1 MIMKIIGFAAAVCLV
16 LALSGC
22 AGTSFSYDDARKVQI
37 GMTEEQVTQ
46 IMGPPYS
53 VVSRADGQM
62 WIWSH
67 ANGMTGASR
76 VISFRLMDGKVVEVP
91 TIPTSFK

>member
-1 MIMKIIGFAAAVCLV
+1 MRIITFCAAAVLALV
-16 LALSGC
+16 LSGC
-22 AGTSFSYDDARKVQI
+22 AGTSFTYDEARKVKV
-37 GMTEEQVTQ
+37 GMTEDQVTQ

-62 WIWSH
+62 WVWSH

-76 VISFRLMDGKVVEVP
+76 VISFRMLDGKVVEVP
-91 TIPTSFK
+91 TIPASFK

>member
-1 MIMKIIGFAAAVCLV
+1 MRTRKFAAATV
-16 LALSGC
+16 LAIVLSGC
-22 AGTSFSYDDARKVQI
+22 AGTSFSYDDARKVQV
-37 GMTEEQVTQ
+37 GMTEDQVTQ

-62 WIWSH
+62 WVWSH

-76 VISFRLMDGKVVEVP
+76 VISFKMLDGKVVEIP
-91 TIPTSFK
+91 PIPTSFK

>member
-1 MIMKIIGFAAAVCLV
+1 MRTTALALVLAAL

-22 AGTSFSYDDARKVQI
+22 AGTDFSYDEARKVQV
-37 GMTEEQVTQ
+37 GMTEDQVVQ

-62 WIWSH
+62 WVWSH

-76 VISFRLMDGKVVEVP
+76 VISFRMKDGKVVEVP
-91 TIPTSFK
+91 PIPASFK

>member
-1 MIMKIIGFAAAVCLV
+1 MRIIGFAAAAV
-16 LALSGC
+16 LALVLSGC
-22 AGTSFSYDDARKVQI
+22 AGTSFSYDEARKVKV

-67 ANGMTGASR
+67 ANGVTGASR
-76 VISFRLMDGKVVEVP
+76 VISFRLVDGKVVEVP

>member
-1 MIMKIIGFAAAVCLV
+1 MRFFSFAAAAV
-16 LALSGC
+16 LALVLSGC
-22 AGTSFSYDDARKVQI
+22 AGTSFSYDDARKVQV
-37 GMTEEQVTQ
+37 GMTEEQITQ

-76 VISFRLMDGKVVEVP
+76 VISFRLVDGKVVEVP
-91 TIPTSFK
+91 TIPASFK

>member
-1 MIMKIIGFAAAVCLV
+1 MRISAFVVAAFLALV
-16 LALSGC
+16 LSGC
-22 AGTSFSYDDARKVQI
+22 AGTNFSYDDARKVQV

-76 VISFRLMDGKVVEVP
+76 VISFRMVDGKVVEVP
-91 TIPTSFK
+91 TIPKSFK

>member
-1 MIMKIIGFAAAVCLV
+1 MQISTFVVATV
-16 LALSGC
+16 LALVLSGC
-22 AGTSFSYDDARKVQI
+22 AGTCFSYDDARKVRT

-53 VVSRADGQM
+53 VASRADGQM

-76 VISFRLMDGKVVEVP
+76 VISFRFVDGKVVEVP

>member
-1 MIMKIIGFAAAVCLV
+1 MRISKVVATAV
-16 LALSGC
+16 LALVLSGC

-62 WIWSH
+62 WVWSH
-67 ANGMTGASR
+67 ANGMTGASK
-76 VISFRLMDGKVVEVP
+76 VISFRMVDGKVVEVP
-91 TIPTSFK
+91 TIPASFK

>member
-1 MIMKIIGFAAAVCLV
+1 MRMPIFAVAAV
-16 LALSGC
+16 LAMVLSGC
-22 AGTSFSYDDARKVQI
+22 AGTDFSYDEARRVKV
-37 GMTEEQVTQ
+37 GMTEDQVTQ

-76 VISFRLMDGKVVEVP
+76 VISFRMVDGKVVEVP
-91 TIPTSFK
+91 TIPSSFK

>member
-1 MIMKIIGFAAAVCLV
+1 MRITNFAAAAILTLV
-16 LALSGC
+16 LSGC
-22 AGTSFSYDDARKVQI
+22 AGTDFSYDEARKVKI
-37 GMTEEQVTQ
+37 GMTEDQVTQ

-76 VISFRLMDGKVVEVP
+76 VISFRMVDGKVVEVP
-91 TIPTSFK
+91 PIPSSFK

>member
-1 MIMKIIGFAAAVCLV
+1 MRIATFVAATV
-16 LALSGC
+16 LALVLSGC
-22 AGTSFSYDDARKVQI
+22 AGTSFSYDDARQVQV

-76 VISFRLMDGKVVEVP
+76 VISFRLVDGKVVEVP

>member
-1 MIMKIIGFAAAVCLV
+1 MRIISFAAAAVLV
-16 LALSGC
+16 FVLSGC
-22 AGTSFSYDDARKVQI
+22 AGTSFSYDEARKVQV
-37 GMTEEQVTQ
+37 GMTEDQVTQ

-76 VISFRLMDGKVVEVP
+76 VISFRMLDGKVVEVP
-91 TIPTSFK
+91 TIPSSFK

>member
-1 MIMKIIGFAAAVCLV
+1 MRIIGFAAATV
-16 LALSGC
+16 LALLLSGC
-22 AGTSFSYDDARKVQI
+22 AGTSFSYDDARKVQLV
-37 GMTEEQVTQ
+37 MTEEQITQ

-76 VISFRLMDGKVVEVP
+76 VISFRMVDGKVVEVP
-91 TIPTSFK
+91 TIPMSFK

>member
-1 MIMKIIGFAAAVCLV
+1 MRTLKFAVAATLV
-16 LALSGC
+16 LVLSGC
-22 AGTSFSYDDARKVQI
+22 AGTSFSYDNARKVQV
-37 GMTEEQVTQ
+37 GMTEDQVTQ

-62 WIWSH
+62 WVWSH

-76 VISFRLMDGKVVEVP
+76 VISFRMLDGKVVEVP
-91 TIPTSFK
+91 PIPTSFK